1 MDEIKEYLAKILEN
15 KIKISM
21 IAKFKS
27 VEEYEGRIFKDL
39 FDVEMKNLEILYEKY
54 LIYFNEKPNI
64 KAEVDTNADV
74 IEILKETIELEKFL
88 AKKLGVNFGVRQ
100 AVIHALSDD
109 ERFLYFL
116 TKKPYF

>member
-1 MDEIKEYLAKILEN
+1 MEEIKEKLAKVLEN

-27 VEEYEGRIFKDL
+27 VEEYDGKIFKDL

-64 KAEVDTNADV
+64 KAEININLDVVD
-74 IEILKETIELEKFL
+74 ILEETIELERFL
-88 AKKLGVNFGVRQ
+88 AKKLGANFGVRQ

-109 ERFLYFL
+109 ERFLHFL
-116 TKKPYF
+116 TKM